1 MKVFLQI
8 FIILLLFNCRQKVTL
23 KDIRLQSTVIEY
35 KQPKISDIQSI
46 EKING
51 GIKYYNN
58 VDIRLS
64 KEYFPEIE
72 KYEFEQPI
80 IYHRDTANLDTQI
93 SYFFTKNDSIIR
105 LIEYSWDQDQKKE
118 LFIDKLYRL
127 NKSNI
132 AKELK
137 MDGSEKTEQ
146 VDYWWQKIIR
156 WDNNNLHIYSFVFG
170 IDEGQRTRV
179 IVRFK

>member
-1 MKVFLQI
+1 M
-8 FIILLLFNCRQKVTL
+8 
-23 KDIRLQSTVIEY
+23 
-35 KQPKISDIQSI
+35 
-46 EKING
+46 
-51 GIKYYNN
+51 
-58 VDIRLS
+58 
-64 KEYFPEIE
+64 
-72 KYEFEQPI
+72 
-80 IYHRDTANLDTQI
+80 
-93 SYFFTKNDSIIR
+93 
-105 LIEYSWDQDQKKE
+105 IEYSWDQDQKKE